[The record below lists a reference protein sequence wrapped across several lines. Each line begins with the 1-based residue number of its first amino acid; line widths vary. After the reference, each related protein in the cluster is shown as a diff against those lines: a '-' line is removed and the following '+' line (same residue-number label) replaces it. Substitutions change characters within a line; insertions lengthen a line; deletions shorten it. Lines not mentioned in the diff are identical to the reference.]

1 MPPRAIQTD
10 KAPAAIGPYSQGI
23 VAGGL
28 LFASMQIALD
38 PRSGEMVGA
47 TAAEQVRR
55 CLENIRAVV
64 EAAGGSLRDIVKTT
78 IYLTDIA
85 EFGAVNQVYGEFFP
99 ETPPAR
105 GVLQAAALPRGALT
119 AVEAIA
125 RLGR

>member
-1 MPPRAIQTD
+1 MPPRAVQTD
-10 KAPAAIGPYSQGI
+10 KAPAAIGPYSQGV

-28 LFASMQIALD
+28 LFVSMQIPLD

-64 EAAGGSLRDIVKTT
+64 EAAGGSLRDVVKTT

-105 GVLQAAALPRGALT
+105 GVLQATALPRGALT

>member
-1 MPPRAIQTD
+1 MPPRAVQTD

-38 PRSGEMVGA
+38 PWSGEMVGA

-64 EAAGGSLRDIVKTT
+64 EAAGGSLRDVVKTT